1 MDPALPTSML
11 LPSQQSDVPGRDLI
25 AAPRLYD
32 RREGTFLA
40 LASVFVLATLALPL
54 WFASTWVVDL
64 TGLPI
69 NVVGELSIGV
79 LVFPLALLIGQLV
92 CELYGARRA
101 GKLVLATSLVSF
113 AVIGGEWLTVGGY
126 PLELALALVICTT
139 VTNAANILAFAVSS
153 RAMDGRALFLRSF
166 VATPVALLA
175 GWSAFTLTWIGLGL
189 ELDDAIALASAPC
202 LYACA
207 CALVGAVPL
216 VIARR
221 GFATYLRVG
230 GREAAPIDHVLVAP
244 RRLPPALIVD
254 DEPAPRMR
262 RPSFTPFTTGEMRF
276 FAEGD
281 ELSRQMPQTLRDTLP

>member
-1 MDPALPTSML
+1 ML

-40 LASVFVLATLALPL
+40 LALLFLLATVALPL
-54 WFASTWVVDL
+54 WFASSWVVDL

-69 NVVGELSIGV
+69 AVVGELSIGV
-79 LVFPLALLIGQLV
+79 LVFPVALLIGQLV

-101 GKLVLATSLVSF
+101 SMLVLATTLVSF
-113 AVIGGEWLTVGGY
+113 AVVGGEWLTVSGY
-126 PLELALALVICTT
+126 PLELELALVICTT
-139 VTNAANILAFAVSS
+139 VTNAANILVFALSS

-175 GWSAFTLTWIGLGL
+175 GWSAFTLAWIGLGL

-207 CALVGAVPL
+207 CALVGALPL

-221 GFATYLRVG
+221 VFGVYLRIG
-230 GREAAPIDHVLVAP
+230 GREAPPIDHSQIAP
-244 RRLPPALIVD
+244 RRLPPALIID
-254 DEPAPRMR
+254 DEPGLPSLR
-262 RPSFTPFTTGEMRF
+262 RPPFTPFTTGEMRF

-281 ELSRQMPQTLRDTLP
+281 ELSQQMPQILRDTSV